1 MGDAGRQRTGACLST
16 VRALL
21 LASILSL
28 VVSCSGGDA
37 DGGEAGPSVPAT
49 RLPATGPTTGP
60 TSSPTPPTAVPAP
73 SAPDDPLAQ
82 ELATDDPVALAAQ
95 LDRAVSTVRD
105 PNAAP
110 DAVRQA
116 AELQQLA
123 IRVLSRGSG
132 TFRRSVVSRL
142 QPATGRE
149 TRAQLRAARLLTVL
163 TEPRRRFPPWRIL
176 EPPPPGVLLGYYREA
191 QRRTGVPWSYLAAI
205 HLVETRMGRIRGPST
220 AGALGPMQFLPT
232 TWAKYGAGGD
242 INDPRDAILAAARLL
257 ADHGAP
263 RDLAGALWH
272 YNPSAKYVGAVT
284 AYARTMQES
293 AAAYRGYWHW
303 QVYCQ
308 LRRGAYVLPVG
319 YPDVRPVPLPGG

>member
-1 MGDAGRQRTGACLST
+1 MRTSAVL
-16 VRALL
+16 ALVASATL
-21 LASILSL
+21 LT
-28 VVSCSGGDA
+28 SCGG
-37 DGGEAGPSVPAT
+37 GPSAGPAPSSA
-49 RLPATGPTTGP
+49 A
-60 TSSPTPPTAVPAP
+60 SSPGTSPGVSASMGPTAVPAP

-105 PNAAP
+105 PKAAP
-110 DAVRQA
+110 DGVRQA

-123 IRVLSRGSG
+123 IRVLSRGSVA
-132 TFRRSVVSRL
+132 FRRSVVSLL
-142 QPATGRE
+142 QPATARE